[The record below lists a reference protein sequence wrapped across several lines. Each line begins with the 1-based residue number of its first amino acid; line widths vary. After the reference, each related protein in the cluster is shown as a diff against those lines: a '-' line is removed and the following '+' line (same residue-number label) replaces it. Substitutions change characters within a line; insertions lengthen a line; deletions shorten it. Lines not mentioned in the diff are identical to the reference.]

1 MTEEFDPDATVVRAA
16 SGASDADFDQHAT
29 VVRTTAADTGA
40 EAAVVEA
47 DPDATIVR
55 PKRPDADAAL
65 DSEAGADA
73 GAGIGLSADAA
84 DAGALS
90 WPAPEVA
97 GPDHRGDP
105 VPDPEPAAYEAAQAA
120 QAARPDQAAAT
131 SRSGL
136 LRRAANTLPR
146 IYGPRQV
153 VPSAPP
159 EPAVTKAGGVA
170 ASNPRA
176 QLPSLARR
184 DRRARLIT
192 LAGYAASVCI
202 AGIGLWFV
210 ATLAFA
216 G

>member
-16 SGASDADFDQHAT
+16 SGASDADFDQDAT
-29 VVRTTAADTGA
+29 VVRTTAADPGA
-40 EAAVVEA
+40 EAAVVET

-55 PKRPDADAAL
+55 PKRPVADAAL
-65 DSEAGADA
+65 DSDA
-73 GAGIGLSADAA
+73 GAGTGLSADAA

-153 VPSAPP
+153 VPSASP